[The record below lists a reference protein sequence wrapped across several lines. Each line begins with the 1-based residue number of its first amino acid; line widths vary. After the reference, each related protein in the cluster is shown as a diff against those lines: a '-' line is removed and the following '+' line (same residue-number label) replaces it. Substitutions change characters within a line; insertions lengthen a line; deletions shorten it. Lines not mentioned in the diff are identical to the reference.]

1 MSRLICRKE
10 MRLQLEMKEMEIHN
24 RDQKIQELQNHIVS
38 LLEWHDE

>member
-1 MSRLICRKE
+1 

-38 LLEWHDE
+38 LLEWHGE

>member
-1 MSRLICRKE
+1 

-24 RDQKIQELQNHIVS
+24 RDQKIQELQYHIVS

>member
-1 MSRLICRKE
+1 

-24 RDQKIQELQNHIVS
+24 RDQKIQELQNQIVS

>member
-1 MSRLICRKE
+1 

-38 LLEWHDE
+38 LLEWNDE